1 MDCSTPGFPV
11 HHQLLELAHSHVHW
25 VMSLQPSRPLS
36 PLSPPALSLSQH
48 QGLLQWVGSSHQGLK
63 YWSFS
68 FSITPSN
75 DYSGF
80 ISIRMDWFGL
90 LALRGTL
97 NSLLQHHSLKASIL
111 WHSPFFM
118 VQLSYLYKIT
128 GKTTALTRWTFVG
141 KVMSLLFNMLSR
153 FLTVFLSRSK
163 CRLILWL

>member
-1 MDCSTPGFPV
+1 MLTRFCCRSVAKLCSTLCNPKNRSTPGLPV
-11 HHQLLELAHSHVHW
+11 HHQLPESTQTHVHR
-25 VMSLQPSRPLS
+25 VGNTIQPSHSLS
-36 PLSPPALSLSQH
+36 SLSPPALSLSQH

-118 VQLSYLYKIT
+118 VQLSYLYMPT
-128 GKTTALTRWTFVG
+128 GKIIALAV
-141 KVMSLLFNMLSR
+141 
-153 FLTVFLSRSK
+153 
-163 CRLILWL
+163 